1 MGVKQE
7 VKQEE
12 AQEIPRNSD
21 SEYSSQLETACS
33 LKRKPSQGVQELTRS
48 KKKMPR
54 HVSTSLQT
62 SSRGMNVDAHQVLH
76 SRTYG
81 TEDMGGSDTFLRLNS
96 MSTRTDRDVRDYS
109 DPGFPE
115 KDKYFGNDSI
125 SAAHTQNAHLETET
139 SGSKL
144 PLSLALSLCKISPR
158 TACISDLSWIE
169 QLSEFR
175 YDCPL

>member
-1 MGVKQE
+1 
-7 VKQEE
+7 
-12 AQEIPRNSD
+12 
-21 SEYSSQLETACS
+21 
-33 LKRKPSQGVQELTRS
+33 
-48 KKKMPR
+48 
-54 HVSTSLQT
+54 
-62 SSRGMNVDAHQVLH
+62 MNVDAHQVLH

-144 PLSLALSLCKISPR
+144 PLSLALSLCKISPPNGMHLR
-158 TACISDLSWIE
+158 PIMDRAALRIPVRLP
-169 QLSEFR
+169 
-175 YDCPL
+175 PLKDVI